1 MNKNSNVI
9 LCGQIAV
16 YNKDLPY
23 PPPIPESIEN
33 RIKEMSINRF
43 VQLFVCLFV
52 VFHPTQEGDIT
63 ISGEGLQI
71 LINIYLKALMV
82 IEQ

>member
-23 PPPIPESIEN
+23 PPPIPERIEN

-52 VFHPTQEGDIT
+52 RGFSSHSRNYHSYGDIT
-63 ISGEGLQI
+63 ITGEGLQI
-71 LINIYLKALMV
+71 LTNF
-82 IEQ
+82 